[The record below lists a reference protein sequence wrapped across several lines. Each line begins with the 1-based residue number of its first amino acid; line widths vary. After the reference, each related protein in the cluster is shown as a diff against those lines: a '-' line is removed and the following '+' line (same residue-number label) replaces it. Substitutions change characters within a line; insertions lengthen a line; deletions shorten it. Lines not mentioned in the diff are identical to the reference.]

1 MAAAIGPHAMSVRL
15 PEERLPSEIIPLV
28 TAVNRALDRVEQG
41 FTIQRQFTANAA
53 HELRTPLAI
62 ITAALDEMEGDGDLV
77 ELRADVARM
86 NRLVEQL
93 LRVARLD
100 AIVSDVGGIVD
111 LNETASGV
119 VETMV
124 PWALTRE
131 RMIAFKKSGSS
142 VRVKGNGHEFADAI
156 RNLVEN
162 AIVHSPPRTEVLVR
176 VDPDGRVSVADRGP
190 GIPLADRKRIFE
202 RFWRGKGVQFQ
213 GAGLGLAIVEEIMKR
228 HGGTVSVENRPQGG
242 AIFTL
247 RFTAMPDE
255 GERSSRDFGQSSTT
269 STSPVTRDA

>member
-1 MAAAIGPHAMSVRL
+1 
-15 PEERLPSEIIPLV
+15 
-28 TAVNRALDRVEQG
+28 
-41 FTIQRQFTANAA
+41 
-53 HELRTPLAI
+53 
-62 ITAALDEMEGDGDLV
+62 
-77 ELRADVARM
+77 
-86 NRLVEQL
+86 
-93 LRVARLD
+93 
-100 AIVSDVGGIVD
+100 
-111 LNETASGV
+111 
-119 VETMV
+119 
-124 PWALTRE
+124 
-131 RMIAFKKSGSS
+131 
-142 VRVKGNGHEFADAI
+142 VRVKGNGHELADAI

-162 AIVHSPPRTEVLVR
+162 AIVHSPPWTEVLVR

-255 GERSSRDFGQSSTT
+255 
-269 STSPVTRDA
+269 VI